1 MVGIPGIDSTEDSPK
16 GASADAFAVF
26 VIAVGAGGV
35 TGMDEGW
42 SGIPGGAGT
51 PGTAEKE
58 NNSLEDG
65 IDAVP
70 GYIAFSAGAEGV
82 DMPTMLVAG

>member
-1 MVGIPGIDSTEDSPK
+1 
-16 GASADAFAVF
+16 
-26 VIAVGAGGV
+26 
-35 TGMDEGW
+35 MDEGW